1 MFDKRVFLILVLLL
15 IIGTI
20 SSVSASDL
28 TTEFTDKLATDEG
41 DIAIYQSTDT
51 EILKEIQAVDSN
63 REFILKETQNTFKD
77 LNNLINGNSDS
88 EVYLNC
94 NYTFDPNVDVDFKE
108 GINISRVVTIW
119 GNGYTLNGNN
129 SARIFSP
136 TNADVIV
143 RDIVFINGK
152 TVDNGGAIDGKCT
165 SINCTFISNSALGY
179 GGAVSQP

>member
-51 EILKEIQAVDSN
+51 E
-63 REFILKETQNTFKD
+63 ILKETQNTFKD